1 MKAVIA
7 IIASYLL
14 GSISFGYLTGKL
26 LKGIDIRQ
34 YGSGNAG
41 TTNIQRTLGT
51 IPALVVLLLDVGKGI
66 VAVTIAKYLSDVSFI
81 HLLAGLAVVIGH
93 NWPLFFGFRGG
104 RGIATTIGVFCGL
117 VPAVVLVAVVVGLI
131 IIAVTRYVSLG
142 SIIGALSIPITMLI
156 LKMPATHIIFGV
168 VMALMAVWR
177 HRQNIDRLLR
187 GTENKLGMKVDLG
200 DEGK

>member
-81 HLLAGLAVVIGH
+81 HLLAG
-93 NWPLFFGFRGG
+93 
-104 RGIATTIGVFCGL
+104 
-117 VPAVVLVAVVVGLI
+117 VA
-131 IIAVTRYVSLG
+131 
-142 SIIGALSIPITMLI
+142 
-156 LKMPATHIIFGV
+156 
-168 VMALMAVWR
+168 
-177 HRQNIDRLLR
+177 
-187 GTENKLGMKVDLG
+187 
-200 DEGK
+200 